1 MKTSEFE
8 TYVAHNLKELQK
20 HGPLAIVNGY
30 DDYQEKSVFK
40 FYSRHGDE
48 ILTQIDKVA
57 RSCNKNIFEFLHD
70 SMTARAIDI
79 TAKKRHADYPNHVF
93 HKVLIIE
100 GIGAKMREL
109 EEKAKAKENKAA
121 GKGRGG
127 ASD

>member
-20 HGPLAIVNGY
+20 RDPMAIVNGY
-30 DDYQEKSVFK
+30 DDYEEKSVFK
-40 FYSRHGDE
+40 FYSRYGDE

-57 RSCNKNIFEFLHD
+57 RSCNKNMFEFLHH
-70 SMTARAIDI
+70 SMTAREIDI
-79 TAKKRHADYPNHVF
+79 TAKKHADYPNHVF

-100 GIGAKMREL
+100 GIRAKVREL
-109 EEKAKAKENKAA
+109 EEKAQAKQNKAA